1 MIKNASIKRIFSSI
15 IVNFT
20 NPLNK
25 NDSEVKTS
33 REKTAD
39 KGKGYRRLIAEG
51 EMEKKE
57 LLNANI
63 SKVLL
68 QIMKIRDN

>member
-25 NDSEVKTS
+25 NDSEGKTS
-33 REKTAD
+33 GEKTTD
-39 KGKGYRRLIAEG
+39 KGKGYRRLIVEG
-51 EMEKKE
+51 GMEKKE

-68 QIMKIRDN
+68 QIMKM

>member
-25 NDSEVKTS
+25 NDSEGKTS
-33 REKTAD
+33 GEKTAD

-68 QIMKIRDN
+68 QIMKM